1 MDTGSGAGGGS
12 PKPGSKENPI
22 VIHLK
27 EGFTQQMLFDE
38 IGKKFNEIRDA
49 HHQLPE
55 GPLVLVNK
63 NIAKA
68 GTPT

>member
-1 MDTGSGAGGGS
+1 METGSGAGGGS

-22 VIHLK
+22 VIHL
-27 EGFTQQMLFDE
+27 EDNFTQQRLIEE
-38 IGKKFNEIRDA
+38 IGKKFNEISHA
-49 HHQLPE
+49 HQQLAE